1 MTLIAEEAR
10 AKINLTLE
18 VLGRRA
24 DGYHELCSLV
34 VFANN
39 VGDRLFLETDGPTE
53 LVVSGPMASEIEGEN
68 ILLRAFAR
76 VRGHAP
82 GLRIGSVHL
91 EKRLPVAAG
100 VGGGSANA
108 GALLRALKRANS
120 ETAHDVDWMG
130 LAASL
135 GADVPVCFE
144 NRAQWMLGIGDV
156 LRPLS
161 RSLPRLDALLVNP
174 RVLVPA
180 DKTARVFRAL
190 AATPAVPGIE
200 ASCPAIS
207 DRSRLLALIRD
218 RGNDLAQ
225 PAREVVPEIDE
236 VRDALSG
243 LEGVEAI
250 GVSGAGPTAFA
261 IFADR
266 DATERA
272 QRALRLAYPAWW
284 IEATVLG

>member
-1 MTLIAEEAR
+1 MTLIAEEAL

-18 VLGRRA
+18 VLGRRS
-24 DGYHELCSLV
+24 DGYHDLRSLV
-34 VFANN
+34 VFAD
-39 VGDRLFLETDGPTE
+39 VGDRLLLETDGPME
-53 LVVSGPMASEIEGEN
+53 LFVSGPLASEIEGEN

-76 VRGHAP
+76 VRGLAP
-82 GLRIGSVHL
+82 ALRIGSVHL

-108 GALLRALKRANS
+108 GAFLRALKRANP
-120 ETAHDVDWMG
+120 ETADEVDWMG

-144 NRAQWMLGIGDV
+144 SRAQWMLGIGDV

-174 RVLVPA
+174 RVPVPA

-190 AATPAVPGIE
+190 AATPVVPGIE
-200 ASCPAIS
+200 AFCPVIS
-207 DRSRLLALIRD
+207 DRSDLLALIRD

-236 VRDALSG
+236 VRDALLG
-243 LEGVEAI
+243 LEGCEVV

-266 DATERA
+266 GTTKRA
-272 QRALRLAYPAWW
+272 QQVLRLAYPAWW
-284 IEATVLG
+284 IEPTVLG